1 MRVLLVRPWIHDFS
15 TYDLWIQPLGLLYL
29 GGVLAQNGF
38 DLDYLDCLEKRF
50 EYKLDGRAKF
60 AKEIIPTPEPLIG
73 ILRHYGRFGVSPD
86 EFHSRLKRFQKPD
99 VILVTS
105 GMTYW
110 YPGVQETIQN
120 LREAYPETK
129 ILLGGIYATLMPQHA
144 RLHSGADEVVTGECE
159 EQIVD
164 LLRNFRRAAVP
175 GRQARTEARPPKS
188 ELHEYP
194 WPAWHLTGE
203 KRYRVLL
210 TSRGCP
216 YRCTF
221 CASDILNEQK
231 FQQRKAENVFAELE
245 KYYFE
250 DHIEHFVFYDDAL
263 LIHHKKH
270 LQPLLEKVIERG
282 IHAKFHT
289 PNGLNARE
297 IDERLA
303 ELMHTS
309 GFKTI
314 RLSLESVNPDIQKV
328 QGNNKVTNQLFAN
341 AVNNLYRAG
350 YNEGDVECYLIQ
362 GLPDQKLQDVRNSL
376 KFVADLGVI
385 ARLATFSPI
394 PGTPEA
400 EAARK
405 RIGENFMVEPLL
417 QNHSYFP
424 LKNTGMTE
432 QDLHDFKDVCNSNNE
447 RIRVLRGIAS

>member
-15 TYDLWIQPLGLLYL
+15 AYDLWIQPLGLLYL
-29 GGVLAQNGF
+29 AGVLAQNGF
-38 DLDYLDCLEKRF
+38 DLDYVDCLEKRF
-50 EYKLDGRAKF
+50 EHKLDGRAKF
-60 AKEIIPTPEPLIG
+60 AKQIIPTPEPLKG
-73 ILRHYGRFGVSPD
+73 VLRHYGRFGISPD
-86 EFHSRLKRFQKPD
+86 DFHSSLKGLQKPD

-120 LREAYPETK
+120 LRQAFPETK
-129 ILLGGIYATLMPQHA
+129 IVLGGIYATLMPQHA
-144 RLHSGADEVVTGECE
+144 RLHSGSDAVVVGEFEKNIVSYLTGNGQHAFFE
-159 EQIVD
+159 
-164 LLRNFRRAAVP
+164 
-175 GRQARTEARPPKS
+175 S
-188 ELHEYP
+188 LHEYP
-194 WPAWHLTGE
+194 WPAWHLTNE
-203 KRYRVLL
+203 KRYRILL

-231 FQQRKAENVFAELE
+231 FQQRKVEDMLAELE

-250 DHIEHFVFYDDAL
+250 DHIEQFVFYDDAL

-270 LQPLLEKVIERG
+270 LQPFLEKVIERR
-282 IHAKFHT
+282 IRAKFHT

-303 ELMHTS
+303 ELMYLS

-314 RLSLESVNPDIQKV
+314 RLSLESTNPDIQKV
-328 QGNNKVTNQLFAN
+328 QGNNKVTNQLFAK
-341 AVNNLYRAG
+341 AVSNLYKAG
-350 YNEGDVECYLIQ
+350 YNEGDLECYLIQ
-362 GLPDQKLQDVRNSL
+362 GLPDQKADDVQNSL
-376 KFVADLGVI
+376 QFVSDLGVI

-405 RIGENFMVEPLL
+405 RIGENFLIEPLF

-424 LKNTGMTE
+424 LKNTTMTE
-432 QDLHDFKDVCNSNNE
+432 QDLQAIKNLCNSNNE
-447 RIRVLRGIAS
+447 RIRALRGIAS

>member
-1 MRVLLVRPWIHDFS
+1 MRALLVRPWIHDFS
-15 TYDLWIQPLGLLYL
+15 AYDLWIQPLGLLYL
-29 GGVLAQNGF
+29 AGVLAQNGF
-38 DLDYLDCLEKRF
+38 DLDYVDCLEKRF
-50 EYKLDGRAKF
+50 EHKPDGRAKF
-60 AKEIIPTPEPLIG
+60 AKKIIPTPEPLKG
-73 ILRHYGRFGVSPD
+73 ILRHYRRFGISPD
-86 EFHSRLKRFQKPD
+86 EFHERLKGLQNPD

-110 YPGVQETIQN
+110 YPGIQETIRN

-129 ILLGGIYATLMPQHA
+129 ILLGGIYATLMLHHA
-144 RLHSGADEVVTGECE
+144 RLHAGADVVVAGEFE
-159 EQIVD
+159 NQIVD
-164 LLRNFRRAAVP
+164 FLNNLQRAAVP
-175 GRQARTEARPPKS
+175 GRQAGAEARSPKFS
-188 ELHEYP
+188 LHDYP

-203 KRYRVLL
+203 KRYRVLM

-221 CASDILNEQK
+221 CASDVLNDQK
-231 FQQRKAENVFAELE
+231 FQQRNVDNVLAELE

-270 LQPLLEKVIERG
+270 LQPLLEKVIARG
-282 IHAKFHT
+282 IQAKFHT

-297 IDERLA
+297 IDGRLA
-303 ELMHTS
+303 ELMYTS

-328 QGNNKVTNQLFAN
+328 QANNKVTNQLFEN
-341 AVNNLYRAG
+341 AINNLYRAG
-350 YNEGDVECYLIQ
+350 YVAGDVECYLIQ
-362 GLPDQKLQDVRNSL
+362 GLPDQKMEDVLNSL
-376 KFVADLGVI
+376 EFAAGLGVI

-400 EAARK
+400 EVARK
-405 RIGENFMVEPLL
+405 KIGDHFLVEPLL

-424 LKNTGMTE
+424 LKNTRMTE
-432 QDLHDFKDVCNSNNE
+432 QDLQYIKDLCNSNNE
-447 RIRVLRGIAS
+447 RIRARGIAS

>member
-15 TYDLWIQPLGLLYL
+15 TYDLWIQPLGLFYL
-29 GGVLAQNGF
+29 GGVLARNGF
-38 DLDYLDCLEKRF
+38 ELDYLDCLEKRF
-50 EYKLDGRAKF
+50 DHKPDGRAKF
-60 AKEIIPTPEPLIG
+60 AKEIIPTPEPLKG
-73 ILRHYGRFGVSPD
+73 ILRHYGRFGITPD
-86 EFHSRLKRFQKPD
+86 EFHTRLKGLHRPD

-110 YPGVQETIQN
+110 YPGVQETIQH

-129 ILLGGIYATLMPQHA
+129 IVLGGIYASLMPQHA
-144 RLHSGADEVVTGECE
+144 RLHPGADEIVTGEFE
-159 EQIVD
+159 KHIVSY
-164 LLRNFRRAAVP
+164 LTGNRGRAFF
-175 GRQARTEARPPKS
+175 EN
-188 ELHEYP
+188 LHEYP

-203 KRYRVLL
+203 KRYRVVM

-221 CASDILNEQK
+221 CASDILNDQK
-231 FQQRKAENVFAELE
+231 FQQRKVENVLAELE
-245 KYYFE
+245 KYYFD
-250 DHIEHFVFYDDAL
+250 DHIDHFVFYDDAL

-270 LQPLLEKVIERG
+270 LQPLLEKVVGRG

-303 ELMHTS
+303 ELMYRS

-328 QGNNKVTNQLFAN
+328 QGNNKVTNQLFAK
-341 AVNNLYRAG
+341 AVSNLYRAG

-362 GLPDQKLQDVRNSL
+362 GLPDQSVEDVRKSL
-376 KFVADLGVI
+376 EFVAELGVI

-400 EAARK
+400 EMARR
-405 RIGENFMVEPLL
+405 RIGENFLTEPLL

-432 QDLHDFKDVCNSNNE
+432 QDLQDIKNMCNANNE
-447 RIRVLRGIAS
+447 RIRSLRGIAS

>member
-1 MRVLLVRPWIHDFS
+1 MRALLVRPWIHDFS

-29 GGVLAQNGF
+29 GGVLVQSGF

-50 EYKLDGRAKF
+50 EYKRDGRAKF
-60 AKEIIPTPEPLIG
+60 AKELIPTPEPLKG
-73 ILRHYGRFGVSPD
+73 VLRHYGRFGISPD
-86 EFHSRLKRFQKPD
+86 EFHSRLKGLQKPD

-120 LREAYPETK
+120 LRKTYPETK
-129 ILLGGIYATLMPQHA
+129 IVLGGIYATLMPQHA
-144 RLHSGADEVVTGECE
+144 RLHSGADAVMVGEFEKNIVSYLTGN
-159 EQIVD
+159 
-164 LLRNFRRAAVP
+164 RH
-175 GRQARTEARPPKS
+175 QAGTEARPPKS

-194 WPAWHLTGE
+194 WPAWHLTNE

-231 FQQRKAENVFAELE
+231 FQQRKVEHVLAELE
-245 KYYFE
+245 KYYYE

-270 LQPLLEKVIERG
+270 LQPFLEQVIERG
-282 IHAKFHT
+282 IRVKFHT

-303 ELMHTS
+303 ELMHIS

-328 QGNNKVTNQLFAN
+328 QGNNKVTNQLFAK
-341 AVNNLYRAG
+341 AVDNLYRAG
-350 YNEGDVECYLIQ
+350 YSEGDLECYLIQ
-362 GLPDQKLQDVRNSL
+362 GLPNQKVEDVRNSL
-376 KFVADLGVI
+376 DFVSGLGVI

-405 RIGENFMVEPLL
+405 RIGENFLTEPLL

-424 LKNTGMTE
+424 LKNTVMTE
-432 QDLHDFKDVCNSNNE
+432 QDLQNIKNLCNSNNE
-447 RIRVLRGIAS
+447 RIRALPGIAS